1 MWSTPWL
8 GKLRHISKNGR
19 KKEEGRGKREEVRGK
34 REEGRGEKREERREK
49 GEGRRE
55 KGEGRRSGKKKGE
68 RQALPP
74 VGDLWRTSGYF
85 SAIWAST
92 TATAAMLTISET
104 SSPRCRT

>member
-55 KGEGRRSGKKKGE
+55 KGEGRREKVWGKEGG
-68 RQALPP
+68 AASAPP
-74 VGDLWRTSGYF
+74 GGRSVANVRLFFRHLGVDHGHGGHVDD
-85 SAIWAST
+85 I
-92 TATAAMLTISET
+92 
-104 SSPRCRT
+104 